1 MSGLGSMDSGGPG
14 HRDAATPDAEAT
26 PGAAGPDTNPRDQ
39 RPRIRLSTL
48 SHGAG

>member
-1 MSGLGSMDSGGPG
+1 MSGLGSQDGGGPG
-14 HRDAATPDAEAT
+14 RQAAATPGAEAT